1 MKKILRSALAILV
14 VSAIAATF
22 SACGPE
28 DLPAD
33 APVDTSAVG
42 EPVSTAPEGVM
53 PAESTTPVVTSA
65 PETEDPAATAT
76 APTQISEDTTAEETT
91 VSTPAETEKATE
103 KTEKKTEKTEKKT
116 EKTEKKTEKTEK
128 VTEATKDTEPE
139 EGSRLPDDEGD
150 EEIDLEWEDV
160 NIDEWLEMMGAEGS
174 GEDVPDISVNE

>member
-91 VSTPAETEKATE
+91 VSIPAETEKATE